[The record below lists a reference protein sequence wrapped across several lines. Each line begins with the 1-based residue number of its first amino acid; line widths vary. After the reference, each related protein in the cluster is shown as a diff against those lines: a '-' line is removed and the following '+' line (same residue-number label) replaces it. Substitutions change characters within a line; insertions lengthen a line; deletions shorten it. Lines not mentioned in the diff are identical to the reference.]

1 MLRRSAPDAPR
12 GERWGWPGAAKA
24 PPADAGAV
32 SRWPATSGPPLD
44 VGGASDRGRVRS
56 NNEDSFVVLP
66 VGPSSSELLLVV
78 ADGLGGASGGEVA
91 SRLAV
96 EAIAETL
103 SGPRSGGESPAD
115 ALRRAFVH
123 ADTAV
128 REAARDDAELE
139 GLGTTLTA
147 ALVRW
152 PHVWMAHVGDSRAYL
167 WRDGRMHRLTRDHTM
182 AERMREEG
190 LVAAREPVGRL
201 ESMLWN
207 AIGGSTEELE
217 VEQRRERLYPG
228 DGLLLCSDGLT
239 RHLADEELARR
250 ASRDLAAGD
259 LCDDLVRAA
268 NGAGGEDNVTAVFVR
283 VGAHAPS

>member
-12 GERWGWPGAAKA
+12 GERWAWPGAAKA
-24 PPADAGAV
+24 PRAGV
-32 SRWPATSGPPLD
+32 DSLSRWPATIGPPLD
-44 VGGASDRGRVRS
+44 VGAASDRGRVRS

-96 EAIAETL
+96 EAVANTL
-103 SGPRSGGESPAD
+103 SSPRARETPAD

-128 REAARDDAELE
+128 REAAQNDAALE

-167 WRDGRMHRLTRDHTM
+167 LRDGRMHRLTRDHTM

-190 LVAAREPVGRL
+190 LVASQEPVGRL

-217 VEQRRERLYPG
+217 VEQRRERLYAG

-250 ASRDLAAGD
+250 AGRDLAAGD

-283 VGAHAPS
+283 VGAQAPS

>member
-12 GERWGWPGAAKA
+12 GERWPWPGAAKA
-24 PPADAGAV
+24 PRASVDSL
-32 SRWPATSGPPLD
+32 SRWPATTGPALD
-44 VGGASDRGRVRS
+44 VGAASDRGRVRS

-96 EAIAETL
+96 EAVADTL
-103 SGPRSGGESPAD
+103 SGPRDRETPAD

-128 REAARDDAELE
+128 REAAQNDAALE
-139 GLGTTLTA
+139 GQGTTLTA

-152 PHVWMAHVGDSRAYL
+152 PHVWMAHVGDTRAYL
-167 WRDGRMHRLTRDHTM
+167 LRDGRMHRLTRDHTM

-190 LVAAREPVGRL
+190 LVAPQEPVGRL

-217 VEQRRERLYPG
+217 VEQRRERLYAG
-228 DGLLLCSDGLT
+228 DGLRLCSDGLT

-250 ASRDLAAGD
+250 AGRDRTAGE

-283 VGAHAPS
+283 VGAQAPS

>member
-1 MLRRSAPDAPR
+1 MLRRFAPDASR
-12 GERWGWPGAAKA
+12 AERWGWPGAAQA
-24 PPADAGAV
+24 RPATSDRV
-32 SRWPATSGPPLD
+32 SGWPATSLPPLD

-56 NNEDSFVVLP
+56 NNEDSYAVLP
-66 VGPSSSELLLVV
+66 VGTDASELLLVV

-96 EAIAETL
+96 EAIADTL
-103 SGPRSGGESPAD
+103 SGPRSGRETPAD
-115 ALRRAFVH
+115 TLRRGFEH
-123 ADTAV
+123 ADAAV
-128 REAARDDAELE
+128 RRAAREDADLD

-190 LVAAREPVGRL
+190 LLASEEPARRL

-250 ASRDLAAGD
+250 AGRPLAAGD
-259 LCDDLVRAA
+259 LCNDLLRAA
-268 NGAGGEDNVTAVFVR
+268 NGAGGEDNVTAVFLR
-283 VGAHAPS
+283 VGARAPS